1 MFGNL
6 KIVPYLCTQKTKP
19 RKEAEIWNWFM
30 KKKFFAGN
38 GFK

>member
-1 MFGNL
+1 MFGYL

-19 RKEAEIWNWFM
+19 RKETGNWNWFM
-30 KKKFFAGN
+30 KKNFFAGN